1 LKLWKS
7 RYLAP
12 DSAAGCQACSGAF
25 VFEDAV
31 YYSRREAEE
40 RRLAAQTADPRVER
54 VHRAL
59 AEQYS
64 QLAHR
69 MMAKLD
75 GVHDN

>member
-1 LKLWKS
+1 
-7 RYLAP
+7 
-12 DSAAGCQACSGAF
+12 

-40 RRLAAQTADPRVER
+40 RRLAAQTVDPRVQR
-54 VHRAL
+54 VHQTL
-59 AEQYS
+59 ADQYS

-75 GVHDN
+75 GIHEN

>member
-1 LKLWKS
+1 VEKSVTCVPTRKGCPSLW
-7 RYLAP
+7 
-12 DSAAGCQACSGAF
+12 GAC

-40 RRLAAQTADPRVER
+40 RRLAAQTVDPRVQR
-54 VHRAL
+54 VHQAL

-75 GVHDN
+75 GIHDN